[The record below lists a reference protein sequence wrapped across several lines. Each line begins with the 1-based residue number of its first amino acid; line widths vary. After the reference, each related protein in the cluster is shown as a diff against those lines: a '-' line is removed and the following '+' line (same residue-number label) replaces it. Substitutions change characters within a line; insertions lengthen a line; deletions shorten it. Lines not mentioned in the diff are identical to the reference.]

1 MKEIIKEVL
10 TGDVSE
16 MISLLKQLE
25 VSWQDFGAS
34 YELSDE
40 DTNLKDFCEK
50 TCRDFEELNNQDIEA
65 YSQSSLLY
73 VMYKSGF
80 KEGQMSVVDCLVGE
94 GN

>member
-25 VSWQDFGAS
+25 VSWQDFS
-34 YELSDE
+34 VSCELSDE

-50 TCRDFEELNNQDIEA
+50 TGRDFEELNNQDIEA
-65 YSQSSLLY
+65 YYQSSLLY

>member
-25 VSWQDFGAS
+25 VSRQDFSAS
-34 YELSDE
+34 CELSDE

-50 TCRDFEELNNQDIEA
+50 TGRDFEELDNQDIEA
-65 YSQSSLLY
+65 YSQSSLLL
-73 VMYKSGF
+73 VMYKKGF
-80 KEGQMSVVDCLVGE
+80 KEGQMSIVDCLVGE
-94 GN
+94 GD

>member
-10 TGDVSE
+10 TGDIDE

-25 VSWQDFGAS
+25 VSWQDFS
-34 YELSDE
+34 ESCELSDE
-40 DTNLKDFCEK
+40 DTNLKDFCES
-50 TCRDFEELNNQDIEA
+50 TGRDFEKVDNQDIEA

-73 VMYKSGF
+73 VMYKKGLQDG
-80 KEGQMSVVDCLVGE
+80 K

>member
-10 TGDVSE
+10 TGDIDE

-25 VSWQDFGAS
+25 VSWQDFS
-34 YELSDE
+34 ESCELSDE
-40 DTNLKDFCEK
+40 DTNLKDFCEN
-50 TCRDFEELNNQDIEA
+50 TGRDFEELDNQDIEA

-73 VMYKSGF
+73 VMYKKGLQDG
-80 KEGQMSVVDCLVGE
+80 K

>member
-25 VSWQDFGAS
+25 VSWQDFSAS
-34 YELSDE
+34 CELSDE
-40 DTNLKDFCEK
+40 DTNFKDFCEK
-50 TCRDFEELNNQDIEA
+50 TGRDFEELDNQDIEA
-65 YSQSSLLY
+65 YSQALLLY

-80 KEGQMSVVDCLVGE
+80 KEGQISIVDCLVGE

>member
-10 TGDVSE
+10 TGDIDE

-25 VSWQDFGAS
+25 VSWQDFS
-34 YELSDE
+34 ESCELSDE
-40 DTNLKDFCEK
+40 DTNLKDFCEN
-50 TCRDFEELNNQDIEA
+50 TGRDFKELDNQDIEA

-73 VMYKSGF
+73 VMYKKGLQDG
-80 KEGQMSVVDCLVGE
+80 K

>member
-10 TGDVSE
+10 TGDIDE

-25 VSWQDFGAS
+25 VSWRDFS
-34 YELSDE
+34 ESCELSDE
-40 DTNLKDFCEK
+40 DTNFKDFCEE
-50 TCRDFEELNNQDIEA
+50 TGRDFKELDNQDIEA

-73 VMYKSGF
+73 VMYKKGLQDG
-80 KEGQMSVVDCLVGE
+80 K

>member
-10 TGDVSE
+10 TGNIDE

-25 VSWQDFGAS
+25 VSWQDFS
-34 YELSDE
+34 ESCELSDE
-40 DTNLKDFCEK
+40 DTNLKDFCEN
-50 TCRDFEELNNQDIEA
+50 TGRDFEKVDNQDIEA

-73 VMYKSGF
+73 VMYKKGLQDG
-80 KEGQMSVVDCLVGE
+80 K